1 MEISCEHVW
10 REVSNYL
17 DGEVDPA
24 LRAAVDEHV
33 RGCKRCA
40 AVLDGT
46 RNVVQLIADERVME
60 LPLGY
65 EQRLRQRL
73 AAERP
78 AAQNS
83 YWSWLVLATAAI
95 LLAAALAIGSGSP
108 FREPRLRSEMARPAA
123 GVPAALMVFVAAD
136 GKTFHVAGC
145 RFLHDKTKVRG
156 IPASEALREGYVP
169 CVHCMKQYLSAGL
182 MLPGG
187 DQRVEQSPV
196 GQSRVEQSEAAPEL
210 KLAQKSPDSLR
221 TRLAPAEKR

>member
-24 LRAAVDEHV
+24 LHAAVEEHV

-46 RNVVQLIADERVME
+46 RNVVQLIADERVLE

-73 AAERP
+73 ATERPAAERP
-78 AAQNS
+78 AARKS
-83 YWSWLVLATAAI
+83 YWSWLVLATAAA
-95 LLAAALAIGSGSP
+95 LVVGALAIGSGSA
-108 FREPRLRSEMARPAA
+108 FRGPRLRSEMAHPAA

-145 RFLHDKTKVRG
+145 RFLHDKAQVRN
-156 IPASEALREGYVP
+156 ILASEALREGYVP
-169 CVHCMKQYLSAGL
+169 CVHCMKQYLSGGS

-187 DQRVEQSPV
+187 DPPVEQSQAV
-196 GQSRVEQSEAAPEL
+196 SELE
-210 KLAQKSPDSLR
+210 LAQKYPDSPP
-221 TRLAPAEKR
+221 TRFGPAEKR

>member
-1 MEISCEHVW
+1 MEISCEHVL

-24 LRAAVDEHV
+24 LRAAVEEHV

-46 RNVVQLIADERVME
+46 RNVVQLIADERVLE

-65 EQRLRQRL
+65 EQRLRQKL

-78 AAQNS
+78 AARKS
-83 YWSWLVLATAAI
+83 HLSWLVLGT
-95 LLAAALAIGSGSP
+95 AAALVVGGLAIGRGAP
-108 FREPRLRSEMARPAA
+108 FREPRLRSEMAHPAA
-123 GVPAALMVFVAAD
+123 GVPADLMVFVAAN

-145 RFLHDKTKVRG
+145 RFLHDQATARSV
-156 IPASEALREGYVP
+156 PASEALREGYIP

-182 MLPGG
+182 MLRGS
-187 DQRVEQSPV
+187 DQPAEQS
-196 GQSRVEQSEAAPEL
+196 GERSGLE
-210 KLAQKSPDSLR
+210 LAQK
-221 TRLAPAEKR
+221 

>member
-24 LRAAVDEHV
+24 LHAAVEEHV

-46 RNVVQLIADERVME
+46 RNVVQLIADERVLE

-73 AAERP
+73 GAERPAAERP
-78 AAQNS
+78 AAQKS
-83 YWSWLVLATAAI
+83 YWSWLVVATAAA
-95 LLAAALAIGSGSP
+95 LVAGALAIGSGSP
-108 FREPRLRSEMARPAA
+108 FREPRLRSEMAHPAA

-145 RFLHDKTKVRG
+145 RFLHDKTDKTKVRS

-182 MLPGG
+182 ILPE
-187 DQRVEQSPV
+187 DDPP
-196 GQSRVEQSEAAPEL
+196 VEQSEEVSEL
-210 KLAQKSPDSLR
+210 ALAQK
-221 TRLAPAEKR
+221 

>member
-1 MEISCEHVW
+1 MKISCEHVW

-24 LRAAVDEHV
+24 LQAAVEEHV

-46 RNVVQLIADERVME
+46 RNVVQLLADERVME

-78 AAQNS
+78 AAQRS
-83 YWSWLVLATAAI
+83 YWSWLVLATAAA
-95 LLAAALAIGSGSP
+95 LAAAALAIGSGSP
-108 FREPRLRSEMARPAA
+108 FREPRQRSEMAHPAA

-145 RFLHDKTKVRG
+145 RFLHDKARVRS

-169 CVHCMKQYLSAGL
+169 CVHCMKQYLSGAW

-187 DQRVEQSPV
+187 DPPV
-196 GQSRVEQSEAAPEL
+196 QPSEEASEL
-210 KLAQKSPDSLR
+210 KLAQK
-221 TRLAPAEKR
+221 